1 MERIQKTSGYCSFAA
16 KYCFSLALF
25 SWRRKGRMGPSVSSS
40 EGSFCYLTNDLLMD
54 ILSRLPPK
62 SLVACKSVS
71 KTFHRLVSTIIHS
84 PTVPRP
90 FSGLFI
96 VEVDPTQGTMESFEY
111 FNLKINGADLDDESL
126 SFLPCDPDTRIIDC
140 RGGLLLCASTNSNSV
155 EEDECYVCNP
165 VTKQWVAL
173 PPPPKHGFS
182 SNYKFDVNLALVL
195 DESSDVF
202 VSHYK
207 VFLFVTLNGE
217 NLKSELD
224 VNVES
229 SKDGNEE
236 PLTDLYVHVYS
247 SKTGQWVESN
257 GYSIGISFRLL
268 EKRAEFL
275 NGALLL
281 PADPSL
287 FLKFDVEEEYIEVM
301 NLPTYSDT
309 QQFIPSICLGES
321 QGCLNYAYHNGSKME
336 VWMGEN
342 SEWVV
347 KHRINLDDVEF
358 PEPLEDPVF
367 FEDPIIEEPL
377 DILAFHPTKDAIF
390 LRNQGVFLCY
400 DFTNGAFDIVMRYDY
415 GATISMCY
423 WVFSFSECL
432 RSLANAHPRS

>member
-1 MERIQKTSGYCSFAA
+1 M
-16 KYCFSLALF
+16 
-25 SWRRKGRMGPSVSSS
+25 RRKGRKGPSVSSP
-40 EGSFCYLTNDLLMD
+40 EGSFCCLTEDLLMD

-62 SLVACKSVS
+62 SLVTCKSVS
-71 KTFHRLVSTIIHS
+71 KAFHRLVSTLIHS
-84 PTVPRP
+84 PTVPGP
-90 FSGLFI
+90 LSGLFI
-96 VEVDPTQGTMESFEY
+96 GQVDLIQEEMESYEY
-111 FNLKINGADLDDESL
+111 FNLPGNGVYLDDEINMEDSL
-126 SFLPCDPDTRIIDC
+126 SFLPCDPDTRVFDC
-140 RGGLLLCASTNSNSV
+140 RDGIILCGNADS
-155 EEDECYVCNP
+155 DDGDICYVCNP

-182 SNYKFDVNLALVL
+182 STCNYDVNLALAL
-195 DESSDVF
+195 DGSSDVF

-207 VFLFVTLNGE
+207 VFLFVTLSSE
-217 NLKSELD
+217 NLKPELD

-236 PLTDLYVHVYS
+236 QLTDLYVHVYS

-268 EKRAEFL
+268 EKRAVFL

-309 QQFIPSICLGES
+309 PQFIPSICLGES

-336 VWMGEN
+336 VWMGEIEN

-347 KHRINLDDVEF
+347 KHRIKLDDIEF
-358 PEPLEDPVF
+358 PEPLEDPDF
-367 FEDPIIEEPL
+367 FEDSINEEPL
-377 DILAFHPTKDAIF
+377 DILAIHPTKDAIF

-400 DFTNGAFDIVMRYDY
+400 DFTSGAIDTVMRYDY
-415 GATISMCY
+415 GATVSMCY